1 MHNIFA
7 RKFVVLEKIMKQ
19 EELQSTF
26 EYYVQQINGLSTIDN
41 FYDYEKKFV
50 ELHNAL
56 GKEMLEKSLEQRAT
70 LARKKNFKPDLE

>member
-1 MHNIFA
+1 MEH
-7 RKFVVLEKIMKQ
+7 R
-19 EELQSTF
+19 ELQSTF

-70 LARKKNFKPDLE
+70 LERKKNFKPDLE